1 MNLFNKLDPSKIV
14 SAISKGNTENSEN
27 REKLLHAEKEQAEDT
42 EQNVQNVEEVETEV
56 ETGKDKKELED
67 RGLQELEKMRDRN
80 TEPDSSKTEEER
92 TEGENKKEV
101 KEERLEPSGE
111 FRESQFGEIFR
122 KKEEGVYRPPYFTG
136 TVEEPEKV
144 AEEVFR
150 RLRNVV
156 LDTIGSEKYH
166 AVKRYMK
173 ESNIDFEVAL
183 VDRTDEFSPKYLYQI
198 FRDIADE
205 LKIPNVIFSPKAGE
219 IDVRYADGKVKFF
232 LDGMEVIPVYSLV
245 TLPSE
250 VLKGKRTAV
259 LLPIDQWK
267 ILQTEAK
274 VKQES
279 SGKDIPSFKDILKRA
294 LQMKASDIHI
304 IPKERGFFVFFRINK
319 QLVEIP
325 EFFMSRETWES
336 FARLLFNEV
345 AEHTV
350 GNFRTDDF
358 RVVNEGRIDYSD
370 FRVTVRFEYIPDGYS
385 LKYGEIVCRIL
396 KREGISGRE
405 SLKERLIPLGY
416 EERDVEVLEKL
427 TLLEGGLIVISGK
440 TNSGKSTLTANILAS
455 IPKHKKVET
464 IEDPIEYIQDN
475 PNVVQHQVYL
485 PPEEKEQLGP
495 LEYVKAFKRADSD
508 VVLVGEWRNYPGLT
522 EAMVEQAQAGQLI
535 FTTLHI
541 TSAYE
546 IYEALYN
553 IFKVPYEISAGLI
566 LFSFNQSLVP
576 KLCPHCSL
584 PVEIAFTEEELLM
597 SRQLTRKDRE
607 NLLSMAEFE
616 GRKRNPKG
624 CKHCSGTGIKGLVP
638 IYEFFV
644 PNEDIRNEVIKQKSF
659 LSPLMLKELVEE
671 IGLRKKGLAKFK
683 VDTYLKAVRAGLIE
697 KEILFTI

>member
-14 SAISKGNTENSEN
+14 SAIAKENAEN
-27 REKLLHAEKEQAEDT
+27 QESREELLPAEKSRTEEEQAENK
-42 EQNVQNVEEVETEV
+42 NVQDVKEVESEK
-56 ETGKDKKELED
+56 GQKELED
-67 RGLQELEKMRDRN
+67 RLREPEGMEEKG
-80 TEPDSSKTEEER
+80 TEPESLKIEEER
-92 TEGENKKEV
+92 EKEKEV
-101 KEERLEPSGE
+101 KEEPALESG
-111 FRESQFGEIFR
+111 ESQFNELFR
-122 KKEEGVYRPPYFTG
+122 KKEEGVYRPSYFAG
-136 TVEEPEKV
+136 TVEEPVKV

-156 LDTIGSEKYH
+156 LDTIGSERYH

-219 IDVRYADGKVKFF
+219 IDVRYVDGKVKFF
-232 LDGMEVIPVYSLV
+232 LDGMEVVPVYSLV

-250 VLKGKRTAV
+250 VLKGKKTAV

-267 ILQTEAK
+267 ILQTEAR

-279 SGKDIPSFKDILKRA
+279 SGKEIPSFKDILKRA

-319 QLVEIP
+319 QLVEVP
-325 EFFMSRETWES
+325 EFFMSRETWDS

-370 FRVTVRFEYIPDGYS
+370 LRVTVRFEYIPDGYS

-416 EERDVEVLEKL
+416 EEKDVEVLEKL

-576 KLCPHCSL
+576 RLCPHCSL
-584 PVEIAFTEEELLM
+584 PVEISFTEEELLM